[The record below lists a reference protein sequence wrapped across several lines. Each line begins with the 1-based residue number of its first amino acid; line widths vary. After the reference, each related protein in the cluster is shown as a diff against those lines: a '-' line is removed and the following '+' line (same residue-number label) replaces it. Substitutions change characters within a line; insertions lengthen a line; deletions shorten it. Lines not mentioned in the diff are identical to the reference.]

1 MNRVDASAPRVVL
14 FDLDGT
20 VLTYDGE
27 SPGPGRTALESA
39 MRQLHAVERAT
50 EGFRMAGG
58 TDWALARRMLARAGL
73 GDDDDAIAAV
83 LSCYVGHLEVLLRT
97 RSYRAIGDVA
107 GAVGALRAR
116 GAIVGVATGN
126 VREGASLKLASA
138 GLGGTFDL
146 ALGGFGG
153 DAEHRP
159 DIVRIAAERC
169 SSSAGGAIIVVGDTE
184 LDVRAARAI
193 GARAIGVAHDGKT
206 HDELVAAGADAIVT
220 ACGDALVTAVLA

>member
-1 MNRVDASAPRVVL
+1 VLASAPRVVL

-27 SPGPGRTALESA
+27 SPGPGRTALEAA
-39 MRQLHAVERAT
+39 MRQLHAVEHAT

-58 TDWALARRMLARAGL
+58 TDRALARRMLARAGL
-73 GDDDDAIAAV
+73 GEDDDAIAAV
-83 LSCYVGHLEVLLRT
+83 LACYVGHLEALLRI
-97 RSYRAIGDVA
+97 RSYKAIGDVA

-126 VREGASLKLASA
+126 VREGAALKLASA
-138 GLGGTFDL
+138 GLEGTFDL

-153 DAEHRP
+153 DAELRA

-169 SSSAGGAIIVVGDTE
+169 SMAAAGGAIVVVGDTE
-184 LDVRAARAI
+184 LDVRAGRAI
-193 GARAIGVAHDGKT
+193 GARVVGVAHDGKT
-206 HDELVAAGADAIVT
+206 HDELVEAGADAIVT
-220 ACGDALVTAVLA
+220 ACGEALVAAVFA

>member
-1 MNRVDASAPRVVL
+1 VHASVPRVVL

-27 SPGPGRTALESA
+27 SPGPGRAALEAA
-39 MRQLHAVERAT
+39 MQQLHAVERAT

-58 TDWALARRMLARAGL
+58 TDRALARRMLARAGL
-73 GDDDDAIAAV
+73 ADGDDAIAAV
-83 LSCYVGHLEVLLRT
+83 LACYVGHLEALLRT
-97 RSYRAIGDVA
+97 RSYRPIGDVA
-107 GAVGALRAR
+107 GAVGSLRAR

-126 VREGASLKLASA
+126 VREGAALKLASA
-138 GLGGTFDL
+138 GLEGTFDL

-153 DAEHRP
+153 DAELRP

-169 SSSAGGAIIVVGDTE
+169 SAALTAGAEVIVVGDTE

-193 GARAIGVAHDGKT
+193 GARVVGVAHDGGT
-206 HDELVAAGADAIVT
+206 YDELVAAGADVIVPS
-220 ACGDALVTAVLA
+220 CGDALVAAVLA